1 VAQPRLAGRDHGDLL
16 LAVGRPAQEAGEVSV
31 ARLLHIFHLGVKE
44 LLSLWRDPVLLFL
57 IAYSFTFSVYT
68 PAKSAVM
75 DVVNASIAI
84 VDEDDTEVSRVI
96 REAMLP
102 PLFLPAQV
110 ISFRDINRDMDAG
123 KFTFVVDVPPQFQ
136 RDLAK
141 NLKPDVQI
149 VTDATAM
156 SQAGRGPGYIQQII
170 SNSVA
175 PFWPLAGSPQA
186 QPLTVLNARARFN
199 PNMLQGWFVAINQVI
214 NNISVLAI
222 FLTGAAV
229 LREREHGNIEHLL
242 VMPLKPFELMFAK
255 VWANGLVVLLA
266 AIASLYFTVKGL
278 VGVPI
283 AGSIPLFAGGM
294 AVYLFSV
301 TSLGIMLATIVR
313 SMPQFGLLAF
323 PVFIGMSL
331 LSGGQTP
338 LESMPLPLQ
347 KFMQFVPSTHFVSF
361 AQAVL
366 FRDASFAM
374 VWPQVLKMFLIGSA
388 YTVFTLS
395 RFRKMLAAVQ

>member
-1 VAQPRLAGRDHGDLL
+1 MQ
-16 LAVGRPAQEAGEVSV
+16 
-31 ARLLHIFHLGVKE
+31 RLLHIFHLGIKE

-84 VDEDDTEVSRVI
+84 VDEDDSEISRII

-102 PLFLPAQV
+102 PLFLPASF
-110 ISFRDINRDMDAG
+110 ISFRDINRDMDRG
-123 KFTFVVDVPPQFQ
+123 KYTFVVDVPPQFQ
-136 RDLAK
+136 QDLAK
-141 NLKPDVQI
+141 DLHPTVQI
-149 VTDATAM
+149 VSDATAM

-170 SNSVA
+170 TSAVQ
-175 PFWPLAGSPQA
+175 PFWPGAGTPQS
-186 QPLTVLNARARFN
+186 QPLTALNVRARFN
-199 PNMLQGWFVAINQVI
+199 PNMQQSWFVAINQVI

-255 VWANGLVVLLA
+255 VWANGLVVLMA
-266 AIASLYFTVKGL
+266 AMISLLLIVKGA
-278 VGVPI
+278 VGVPV
-283 AGSIPLFAGGM
+283 AGSIPLFAAGL

-301 TSLGIMLATIVR
+301 TALGVMLATVVR

-323 PVFIGMSL
+323 PVFISMSL

-338 LESMPLPLQ
+338 LESMPIVLQ
-347 KFMQFVPSTHFVSF
+347 KVMQFVPSTHFVSF
-361 AQAVL
+361 SQAVL
-366 FRDASFAM
+366 FRDATPAM
-374 VWPQVLKMFLIGSA
+374 VWPQLLKMFLIGSA
-388 YTVFTLS
+388 YVVFTLS

>member
-1 VAQPRLAGRDHGDLL
+1 MKALA
-16 LAVGRPAQEAGEVSV
+16 
-31 ARLLHIFHLGVKE
+31 HIFQLGLKE
-44 LLSLWRDPVLLFL
+44 LVSLFKDPVLLFL
-57 IAYSFTFSVYT
+57 IAYAFSFSVYT
-68 PAKSAVM
+68 PAKKAVM
-75 DVVNASIAI
+75 EVVNASIAV
-84 VDEDDTEVSRVI
+84 VDEDDSEVSRVI

-102 PLFLPAQV
+102 PLFLPAAAIPFQA
-110 ISFRDINRDMDAG
+110 INRDMDRG
-123 KFTFVVDVPPQFQ
+123 RYTFVIDVPPQFQ
-136 RDLAK
+136 QDLAR
-141 NLKPDVQI
+141 NNQPTVQI

-170 SNSVA
+170 NSAVQ
-175 PFWPLAGSPQA
+175 PFWSGSGNQQD
-186 QPLTVLNARARFN
+186 QPLTLLNTRARFN
-199 PNMLQGWFVAINQVI
+199 PNMEQSWFVAINQLI

-242 VMPLKPFELMFAK
+242 VMPLRPFELMFAK
-255 VWANGLVVLLA
+255 VWANGLVVLVA
-266 AIASLYFTVKGL
+266 AMVSLFIIVKGA

-283 AGSIPLFAGGM
+283 AGSIPLFAAGM
-294 AVYLFSV
+294 GIYLFSV

-361 AQAVL
+361 SQAVL
-366 FRDASFAM
+366 FRNATPAM
-374 VWPQVLKMFLIGSA
+374 VWPAVAKMFLIGAA